1 MPRQKKR
8 TPVRRT
14 PGGGSL
20 TKTLTKYKPQIYL
33 GILVGYVVLLALGTI
48 SEVFH
53 LGWFR
58 WLGP

>member
-1 MPRQKKR
+1 MPKRAKK
-8 TPVRRT
+8 TVRGIRAHR
-14 PGGGSL
+14 SL
-20 TKTLTKYKPQIYL
+20 AKALGKYKPQIYL
-33 GILVGYVVLLALGTI
+33 ALLVAYVILLALGTI

>member
-1 MPRQKKR
+1 MPRQKK
-8 TPVRRT
+8 P
-14 PGGGSL
+14 PASKNSSHWSL
-20 TKTLTKYKPQIYL
+20 AKTLKKHRPQIYL
-33 GILVGYVVLLALGTI
+33 GLLVAYVVLLALGTV